1 MPWHGQWNSALPCFP
16 LTFSGPKVNSFHPTC
31 SLAYGKLP
39 VTVPKHGVDN
49 QEETETSKNESQS
62 NFLLVNYRED
72 AFFFVESWVLHHHPA
87 DDIPMVSTLQ
97 LPWVRWYELLYKDM
111 FSFLLAKYLGV
122 DPVDLMELFHN
133 KKSMSDR
140 AVGCPCLWLSTIRLI
155 ALHKTITW
163 ALLLICWK
171 VLRLQAHRLNSFIN
185 SACTSHLINIRHI
198 TVCMHQR
205 KNRSQILLTWVK
217 RIWWKSYVCL
227 ESGCS

>member
-1 MPWHGQWNSALPCFP
+1 MANCLSQSLNMVWTTKKRLKPPRMRARV
-16 LTFSGPKVNSFHPTC
+16 TFSWWIIRRMLSSSWKVECYTITQPMTF
-31 SLAYGKLP
+31 
-39 VTVPKHGVDN
+39 
-49 QEETETSKNESQS
+49 
-62 NFLLVNYRED
+62 R
-72 AFFFVESWVLHHHPA
+72 
-87 DDIPMVSTLQ
+87 MVSTLQ
-97 LPWVRWYELLYKDM
+97 LPWERWYELLYKDM

-122 DPVDLMELFHN
+122 DPVELMELFHN

-155 ALHKTITW
+155 ALYKAITW

-171 VLRLQAHRLNSFIN
+171 VRRLQAHWLNNFIN

-198 TVCMHQR
+198 TACMHQR